1 MLDKL
6 EKQLEVLEH
15 GRLAE
20 QQRQNMNVQQRLAAR
35 KAKNTRNNKGK
46 KQAEEKKKVEEQK
59 AKEQTLEDGLKG
71 MFGRAGTLILED
83 HEDDDSELVKRL
95 KAWKLAKRAADEKKF
110 MEQLASS
117 EVDLGENEIKILVL
131 KLMQVE
137 KLLREVRKKK
147 KRQA

>member
-1 MLDKL
+1 M
-6 EKQLEVLEH
+6 E
-15 GRLAE
+15 RL
-20 QQRQNMNVQQRLAAR
+20 R
-35 KAKNTRNNKGK
+35 
-46 KQAEEKKKVEEQK
+46 
-59 AKEQTLEDGLKG
+59 
-71 MFGRAGTLILED
+71 
-83 HEDDDSELVKRL
+83 
-95 KAWKLAKRAADEKKF
+95 AWKKFKQVTEERKF

>member
-1 MLDKL
+1 
-6 EKQLEVLEH
+6 
-15 GRLAE
+15 
-20 QQRQNMNVQQRLAAR
+20 MNVQQRLAAR
-35 KAKNTRNNKGK
+35 KAKNARNNKGK

-83 HEDDDSELVKRL
+83 HDDDDSELVKRL